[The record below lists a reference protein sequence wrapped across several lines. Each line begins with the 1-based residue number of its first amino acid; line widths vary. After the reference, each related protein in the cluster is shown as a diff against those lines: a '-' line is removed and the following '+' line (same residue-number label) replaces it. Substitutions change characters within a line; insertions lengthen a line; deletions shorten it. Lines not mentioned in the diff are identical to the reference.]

1 MNVVHL
7 MISGGIG
14 GIEVLT
20 KEISGLSEQN
30 NIFYFLFGGGVIA
43 DKISESNP
51 VFIAD
56 GNHINFVGEAVK
68 FTKFCQ
74 ENNADVII
82 AHNGAP
88 IIRFI
93 GAFAKKQIKNI
104 KFLLYWHSNASIWF
118 NYKSKIKNTVEKK
131 IEKFAFQRCD
141 NAVAISES
149 VKNSFIDV
157 LKLNENKIKVVYN
170 GINLDKFSFREKQY
184 SELFNITYVG
194 RVFYQKGVH
203 VLINAISYLPEN
215 CKIKLNVIG
224 KYETDYGNQLKEII
238 SQKHLENKVSLCG
251 PQTNVD
257 EWLASAN
264 LFVHPAVIN
273 EGFGITLAEAMAC
286 GIPCIAFDEG
296 AMREIINN
304 GKNGYI
310 VENQTPED
318 MAKAIEKVYNLW
330 QSNRDEYK
338 EMCAYAHNSAQ
349 KFSIENTV
357 AQLESLYK

>member
-20 KEISGLSEQN
+20 KEISKISKNN
-30 NIFYFLFGGGVIA
+30 NIFYFLFDGGVIA

-56 GNHINFVGEAVK
+56 GSHVNFIGEAVK
-68 FTKFCQ
+68 FTKFCK

-82 AHNGAP
+82 AHNGSP
-88 IIRFI
+88 IIRYI
-93 GAFAKKQIKNI
+93 CIYTKEHIKNI
-104 KFLLYWHSNASIWF
+104 KFLMYWHSNASFRFIY
-118 NYKSKIKNTVEKK
+118 NSGIKNTVEKLL
-131 IEKFAFQRCD
+131 EKLAFKKCD
-141 NAVAISES
+141 YAVAISES
-149 VKNSFIDV
+149 VKKSFMDA
-157 LKLNENKIKVVYN
+157 LNFDENKIKVVYN
-170 GINLDKFSFREKQY
+170 GINLDKFSFKKKTY
-184 SELFNITYVG
+184 NELFNITYVG

-203 VLINAISYLPEN
+203 VLINAISCLPEN

-330 QSNRDEYK
+330 QNNREKY
-338 EMCAYAHNSAQ
+338 EEICMYAHNSVQ